1 MADIDIDFEGTSG
14 NGNNGQAGNGNQS
27 AGGATTGNEGN
38 TGNADVTDLNGGGTA
53 DLTSGANNGNQGSNN
68 NQGSNTNQ
76 GGANNGNADSSANNG
91 DTNNNGQEGADGNSN
106 TSSTGELKP
115 GDKLEFDNATYTVSQ
130 NGDIVDDKGQVF
142 KKANEVKDW
151 LSSLEQE
158 EDALSIDAIQE
169 ALGTEIIDEA
179 GNKVE
184 YTNDAAGVKAYV
196 DAVLELK
203 SKELQEG
210 AINKLYSDNP
220 LLKQFQDYVTVN
232 GSPIGF
238 GELPDRDGII
248 IDKENLAQQEAIIR
262 MAAKEFGNKSLNDN
276 YIKYLKDTGSLY
288 DEAVN
293 QLAALQE
300 QDKTVREEYARRAEA
315 ARMQEQQE
323 LNDYWNN
330 VNNVIKSRT
339 IAGYK
344 LPESFV
350 KEVNG
355 KKQTLTP
362 DDFYNYLSRQ
372 TEVDANGN
380 RITAYQKD
388 LNDES
393 NEDLLNR
400 ELLSAWLMYT
410 GGTYKDLIGM
420 AAKEEQVRTLKL
432 RSKQR
437 STGKTVKVIKP
448 ATGKVDYNEL
458 LLG

>member
-27 AGGATTGNEGN
+27 AGGVTTGNEGN

-53 DLTSGANNGNQGSNN
+53 DLTSGANNGNQGSNDNQGGDN
-68 NQGSNTNQ
+68 NQGGT
-76 GGANNGNADSSANNG
+76 NNGNTDSSTNNS
-91 DTNNNGQEGADGNSN
+91 DTNDNGQKGADGNSN

-115 GDKLEFDNATYTVSQ
+115 GDKLEFDNAIYTVSQ
-130 NGDIVDDKGQVF
+130 NGDILDDKGQVF
-142 KKANEVKDW
+142 KKADEVKDW

-169 ALGTEIIDEA
+169 ALGTEIIDEE
-179 GNKVE
+179 GNKIE

-203 SKELQEG
+203 SRELQEG
-210 AINKLYSDNP
+210 AINKLYSENP
-220 LLKQFQDYVTVN
+220 LLKQFQDYVIVN

-248 IDKENLAQQEAIIR
+248 VDKENLAQQEAIIR

-300 QDKTVREEYARRAEA
+300 QDKIVREEYARRAEA
-315 ARMQEQQE
+315 ARMQEQKE